1 MLRNG
6 LITKERSLTMLACV
20 ASVVLLASCS
30 SSGDSGGGTGTG
42 PIITET
48 TTGTG
53 TTGGTGTGT
62 ITGGTGTGGT
72 GTVTGGTGTG
82 GTGTVTGGTG
92 TGGTGTVTGGTGTGG
107 TGTVTGGTGTGG
119 EVDTS
124 SNLIGFYQLDRL
136 DLTNDT
142 EPAVAVP
149 PGFGY
154 LDIGQLDDNRLSFIL
169 MLLDTDLNCI
179 EPVVVTP
186 IVSTGGGNFED
197 AVGDSFSITQSGSTV
212 TVTIE
217 PLVMDF
223 SPAVGITFTDLQL
236 CGFE

>member
-30 SSGDSGGGTGTG
+30 SSGDGDGGTTSG
-42 PIITET
+42 PFINET
-48 TTGTG
+48 TAGTATGG
-53 TTGGTGTGT
+53 TGGTGTGGT
-62 ITGGTGTGGT
+62 GTGGTGTGGT

-92 TGGTGTVTGGTGTGG
+92 TGGTGTVTGGTGGDTGG
-107 TGTVTGGTGTGG
+107 PI
-119 EVDTS
+119 DNS
-124 SNLIGFYQLDRL
+124 SSLIGFYQLDRL

-179 EPVVVTP
+179 EPIVVTP